1 MATAQRAPEGT
12 GAGSLGTLLPSFDL
26 SLRAA
31 RKAPKT
37 RKNYLDAANQVLAFL
52 VASGMPTDVSSIRRE
67 HVEAF
72 LVDLEETHGRSPS
85 TVATRF
91 RALQQLFRWLLE
103 EGEIERSPM
112 ERMRPPAVPDAPVPV
127 LGADDIRALL
137 DTCKGSSF
145 DDRRDAAIIRLLYD
159 TGMRRAECAGL
170 RVGDVDLGEQIA
182 YVVGKGAR
190 PRACPFGMTT
200 ARALDRYL
208 RIRNRHRTQECEQLW
223 LGIKGPMT
231 DSGIAQVIRRRG
243 IEAGLG
249 AIRPH
254 QLRHTFAHQFLASG
268 GNEGDL
274 MRLAGWRSRQMLQR
288 YGASAADE
296 RAREA
301 HRRLSPADR
310 L

>member
-1 MATAQRAPEGT
+1 MTSATRAPEAVE
-12 GAGSLGTLLPSFDL
+12 AGSLGSLLPSFDL

-31 RKAPKT
+31 RKAVKT
-37 RKNYLDAANQVLAFL
+37 RKNYLDAANQLLAFL
-52 VASGMPTDVSSIRRE
+52 AAAGMPTDVASIRRE
-67 HVEAF
+67 HVETF
-72 LVDLEETHGRSPS
+72 LVDLEETHGRSAS

-127 LGADDIRALL
+127 LSEDDLRALL
-137 DTCKGSSF
+137 DTCKGSAF
-145 DDRRDAAIIRLLYD
+145 DDRRDAAMIRLLFD

-170 RVGDVDLGEQIA
+170 RVDDIDLGEQIA
-182 YVVGKGAR
+182 YVIGKGSR
-190 PRACPFGMTT
+190 PRACPFGVTT

-208 RIRNRHRTQECEQLW
+208 RVRGRHRVHTDRAFW
-223 LGIKGPMT
+223 LGGKGAMT
-231 DSGIAQVIRRRG
+231 DSGVAQVLRRRG
-243 IEAGLG
+243 KEAGLG
-249 AIRPH
+249 PIHPH

-301 HRRLSPADR
+301 HRRLSPGDR